1 MASPR
6 EARPPRPTGR
16 LRRARAWWHSLG
28 GHARLKIVVI
38 ATAVLVMLWS
48 VVPFLLMFWASFM
61 TESEMVGGIAQTI
74 EEPTLEHYRRILGM
88 AETEALFGGQTKK
101 IGLGFLNSLIVSLPT
116 ALIATAIATL
126 AGYAFGRFTFPGRMS
141 LLFALLFTRVLPPI
155 AILIPYFTLFQSV
168 DLLGSHVGLILT
180 YLTGITPLLAWI
192 LMGYFATLP
201 VEVESAA
208 RIDGCSRLKALWHVI
223 IPMAMPGIS
232 AAFIIAFLF
241 CWNELLFGIILVGGT
256 NAQTLSP
263 ALLAISP
270 LTAVGVSPIVLFSAA
285 STLSVIPPLVL
296 ALFFQRYITRLNI
309 VDPVTT
315 REI

>member
-1 MASPR
+1 MSP
-6 EARPPRPTGR
+6 PK
-16 LRRARAWWHSLG
+16 RAPDG
-28 GHARLKIVVI
+28 GARLKSAVVI
-38 ATAVLVMLWS
+38 AGVLVLLWTIL
-48 VVPFLLMFWASFM
+48 PFLLMLWASFM
-61 TESEMVGGIAQTI
+61 TESEMVGGLAQPI
-74 EEPTLEHYRRILGM
+74 EEPTLEHYRRILGL

-101 IGLGFLNSLIVSLPT
+101 IGQGFLNSLIVALPT
-116 ALIATAIATL
+116 AFIATAVATL
-126 AGYAFGRFTFPGRMS
+126 AGYAFGRFAFRGRTS

-168 DLLGSHVGLILT
+168 GLLGSHVGLILT

-208 RIDGCSRLKALWHVI
+208 RIDGCGRLQALRHVI
-223 IPMAMPGIS
+223 IPMAMPGIA

-285 STLSVIPPLVL
+285 STLSVLPPLAL
-296 ALFFQRYITRLNI
+296 ALVFQRFITRLNI

-315 REI
+315 REV

>member
-1 MASPR
+1 M
-6 EARPPRPTGR
+6 
-16 LRRARAWWHSLG
+16 
-28 GHARLKIVVI
+28 
-38 ATAVLVMLWS
+38 
-48 VVPFLLMFWASFM
+48 
-61 TESEMVGGIAQTI
+61 
-74 EEPTLEHYRRILGM
+74 
-88 AETEALFGGQTKK
+88 
-101 IGLGFLNSLIVSLPT
+101 
-116 ALIATAIATL
+116 
-126 AGYAFGRFTFPGRMS
+126 
-141 LLFALLFTRVLPPI
+141 LPPI

-168 DLLGSHVGLILT
+168 GLLGSHVGLILT

-208 RIDGCSRLKALWHVI
+208 RIDGCGRLQALRHVI
-223 IPMAMPGIS
+223 VPMALPGIA

-285 STLSVIPPLVL
+285 STLSVLPPLAL
-296 ALFFQRYITRLNI
+296 ALVFQRFITRLNI

-315 REI
+315 REV